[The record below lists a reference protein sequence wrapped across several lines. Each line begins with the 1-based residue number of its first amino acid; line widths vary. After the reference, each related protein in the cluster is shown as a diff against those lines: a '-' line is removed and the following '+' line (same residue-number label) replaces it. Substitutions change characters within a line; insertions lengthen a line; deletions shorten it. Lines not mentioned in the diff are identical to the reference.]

1 MWGVGRAGRMVGRS
15 FVRGARG
22 ANLNS
27 KVCQPLLKMQISAL
41 PRLFTYWNN
50 AVLTNCCDKAKSK
63 LFSLEARLG
72 AEMSTAT
79 EVKGEATEHEFQA
92 ETRMLLDIVAKS
104 LYSEKE
110 VFIRELISNA
120 SDAIEKYRL
129 LSLSGEFLRN
139 RMNSSL
145 WSIKSGEHVSLTSER
160 SHSIS
165 LSTDKADRTLT
176 LEDSGVGMTRSE

>member
-1 MWGVGRAGRMVGRS
+1 MVGRS

-41 PRLFTYWNN
+41 P
-50 AVLTNCCDKAKSK
+50 
-63 LFSLEARLG
+63 SLEARLG
-72 AEMSTAT
+72 ADMSTAT

-110 VFIRELISNA
+110 VFVRELISNA
-120 SDAIEKYRL
+120 SDAIEKFRYL
-129 LSLSGEFLRN
+129 QMTGEKMDEPDRA
-139 RMNSSL
+139 SE
-145 WSIKSGEHVSLTSER
+145 IKIV
-160 SHSIS
+160 
-165 LSTDKADRTLT
+165 TDKAFKTLT
-176 LEDSGVGMTRSE
+176 IQDSGIGMTKEEMISNLGTIARSGSKEFLKDIQNSGKLD